1 MFGLDRDFIQQDGI
15 SMQLGTAGGLSLE
28 ELNMVQAKM
37 LMNTAIPHH
46 LRLLLRE
53 IDLKVTLEYAVSRR
67 KMLSHLLKSEKMS
80 MAELLGLLLQIARG
94 MEEGRQ
100 YMLRA
105 EQYAL
110 HKDYIFIEGPLGS
123 GKVFLTYIPLQPSGT
138 PISPGEAV
146 KSLLTVLIASVTEL
160 SGSGLQ
166 RLLEYC
172 GSGDFS
178 PSGLKGLLAELLAE
192 DHSAAGKL
200 AGSIEAVTLKGP
212 SGGGT
217 AVSGEMPVRLRE
229 GPQAYV
235 PAGFSAVPAATGI
248 FMKQRQLSARLEETA
263 SDSNHAKEQRWGN
276 GLPQLMLN
284 EEAEADDLEDSGET
298 AAKVPSSYRTYTVMG
313 AVLADALLWKFLYLD
328 RPRTIWLAVCIA
340 ATAIFAAV
348 SWMVWSGRIMAARD
362 PVSDESREIPESALA
377 ETRER
382 SVSRKPARSEWDFG
396 RNPVVPARVHVQQG
410 AEQKPPSQ
418 VRQDSGGSLSGAA
431 GQVPPQPAAVAAT
444 ALLTA
449 SDNTFSG
456 QAKGQLRPAGP
467 FLERTCTDEDGAPEK
482 IELDRASFII
492 GRSPDV
498 AQYVEKSEGASRV
511 HAEISRGPAGYL
523 IKDLDSRNGTLYQGS
538 PMIPYKEY
546 PLTEGSVFTI
556 IKGSYTFRSA

>member
-1 MFGLDRDFIQQDGI
+1 
-15 SMQLGTAGGLSLE
+15 MQLGTAGGLSLA

-37 LMNTAIPHH
+37 LMNTTIPHH

-80 MAELLGLLLQIARG
+80 MAELFGLLLQIARG

-146 KSLLTVLIASVTEL
+146 KSLIMVLIASVTEL

-192 DHSAAGKL
+192 DHSAAGKP
-200 AGSIEAVTLKGP
+200 AGSIEAVSLKVP
-212 SGGGT
+212 SDGGN
-217 AVSGEMPVRLRE
+217 AVSGGIPVRLRE

-235 PAGFSAVPAATGI
+235 AAGFSATPEASVI
-248 FMKQRQLSARLEETA
+248 SMKQRQLSARSEEPA
-263 SDSNHAKEQRWGN
+263 NDSNHAKEQRWGN
-276 GLPQLMLN
+276 GLPKLRLS
-284 EEAEADDLEDSGET
+284 EEVVSDDQEDAGET
-298 AAKVPSSYRTYTVMG
+298 AVAVPSSYRTYTVLG

-328 RPRTIWLAVCIA
+328 RPMTIWLAVCIA
-340 ATAIFAAV
+340 ATAIFAAI
-348 SWMVWSGRIMAARD
+348 SWMVWSGRIMAVQD
-362 PVSDESREIPESALA
+362 PVIDESRERPESALA
-377 ETRER
+377 GTRER
-382 SVSRKPARSEWDFG
+382 SVSQKPPRSEWDFG
-396 RNPVVPARVHVQQG
+396 RNPVVPARLHIQQG
-410 AEQKPPSQ
+410 GEQKLTSQ
-418 VRQDSGGSLSGAA
+418 VSQNSGGSLFGAA
-431 GQVPPQPAAVAAT
+431 GQVQLQPAAVAAT

-449 SDNTFSG
+449 SDSAISG
-456 QAKGQLRPAGP
+456 QAKLPLRPAGP
-467 FLERTCTDEDGAPEK
+467 FLERTGADEDGAPEK

-511 HAEISRGPAGYL
+511 HAEISRGPAGYI

-556 IKGSYTFRSA
+556 IKGSYTFRTA

>member
-1 MFGLDRDFIQQDGI
+1 MFGLNRDFIQQDGI
-15 SMQLGTAGGLSLE
+15 SMQLGTAEGLSLA

-80 MAELLGLLLQIARG
+80 MAELFGLLLQIARG

-123 GKVFLTYIPLQPSGT
+123 GKVFLTYIPLQPTGA
-138 PISPGEAV
+138 PISSGEAV
-146 KSLLTVLIASVTEL
+146 KSLIMVLVASVTEL
-160 SGSGLQ
+160 SGSGVQ
-166 RLLEYC
+166 RLLQYC

-192 DHSAAGKL
+192 DHSAGKL
-200 AGSIEAVTLKGP
+200 AGSTEAVSLKVP
-212 SGGGT
+212 PDGGT

-235 PAGFSAVPAATGI
+235 PAGFTAAPAATGI
-248 FMKQRQLSARLEETA
+248 SVKQRQLSARSEETA
-263 SDSNHAKEQRWGN
+263 SDSNHAKELRWGN
-276 GLPQLMLN
+276 GLPKLRLS
-284 EEAEADDLEDSGET
+284 EEVGADDLEDSGEP
-298 AAKVPSSYRTYTVMG
+298 AVAVPSSYRTYTVLG

-328 RPRTIWLAVCIA
+328 RPMTMWLAVCIA
-340 ATAIFAAV
+340 ATVIFAAV
-348 SWMVWSGRIMAARD
+348 SWMVWSGRIMAVLD

-382 SVSRKPARSEWDFG
+382 SVNRKPFRSEWDFG
-396 RNPVVPARVHVQQG
+396 RNPVVPARPHVQQG

-431 GQVPPQPAAVAAT
+431 GLVPPQPAAVAAT

-449 SDNTFSG
+449 SDNAVSR

-467 FLERTCTDEDGAPEK
+467 FLERTGADEDGAPEK

-511 HAEISRGPAGYL
+511 HAEISRGPAGYI
-523 IKDLDSRNGTLYQGS
+523 IKDLDSRNGTLYQGN

-556 IKGSYTFRSA
+556 IKGSYTFRTA